1 MAFGQAIDEEKITM
15 RGELE
20 MAANLTL
27 KPGLAEEAVGEQF
40 QRLRRRVREELAQMR
55 EVEAVYFV
63 IEEGEPLFL
72 VYLTD
77 EQFNRELRQRVYDVG
92 HQLEDE
98 FPDLYFRFECLSRR
112 APRRVPVQAEE
123 IFDSTKK

>member
-1 MAFGQAIDEEKITM
+1 M

-20 MAANLTL
+20 MGANLTL
-27 KPGLAEEAVGEQF
+27 QPGLAQEAVGEQF
-40 QRLRRRVREELAQMR
+40 QALRRRVREELSQMR

-77 EQFNRELRQRVYDVG
+77 ERFNRELRQRVYDVG
-92 HQLEDE
+92 HRLEDE

-112 APRRVPVQAEE
+112 SPRRVPVQAEV
-123 IFDSTKK
+123 IFDSTPK

>member
-1 MAFGQAIDEEKITM
+1 M
-15 RGELE
+15 RSELE

-27 KPGLAEEAVGEQF
+27 QPGLAEESVRAQF
-40 QRLRRRVREELAQMR
+40 ETLRRRAREELSQIR

-72 VYLTD
+72 VSLAD
-77 EQFNRELRQRVYDVG
+77 ERFNRELRQRVYDVG
-92 HQLEDE
+92 HRLEDE

-112 APRRVPVQAEE
+112 PQKRVPLQAEE
-123 IFDSTKK
+123 VFDRTKT